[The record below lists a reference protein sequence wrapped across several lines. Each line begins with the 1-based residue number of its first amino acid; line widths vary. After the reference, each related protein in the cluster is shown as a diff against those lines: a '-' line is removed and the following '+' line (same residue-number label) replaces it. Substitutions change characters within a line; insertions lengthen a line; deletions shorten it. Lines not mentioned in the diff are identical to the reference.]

1 MKKKTL
7 KIVSVFGA
15 MMLTLGAFTGCGTKK
30 ESEEPKT
37 EEKFIPALSTEKTVD
52 LDIAG
57 FMGNFEAL
65 DQVVND
71 FNEYYPNVTIHYEKC
86 VAGELKKYL
95 DNNKNVDI
103 FMTSDK
109 SIRDAGQTDAYVFDK
124 CINLA
129 DENIDTSV
137 IDKDLLQACTVDD
150 TLARIP
156 LSRTMC
162 GMAVNKSLLEKEGL
176 NIPKNYKEF
185 MEVCEK
191 LKAKGYTPI
200 QSARNHVC
208 SDMILPM
215 ALSILGKDETLTEMV
230 NSSNMEYV
238 EKLRPVYEK
247 LYEIVD
253 KGYMSNEINA
263 EYPDDNYDG
272 AILKFF
278 EGDVPF
284 WICNT
289 ESFSGMKKR
298 ESKSETFKNSP
309 FEYTFMGVPLDDK
322 GVYDYEEPWYGFSVS
337 KDSDEIEYAVEFIK
351 FLCME
356 QELDKIAEIKG
367 MPSVTNRNSDVRFIE
382 TINPSNAV
390 SRYIYDGKL
399 DNSVNDKIATAGN
412 KLGTGELQSV
422 GEALKSF
429 ND

>member
-57 FMGNFEAL
+57 FMGNFESF

-109 SIRDAGQTDAYVFDK
+109 SIRDAGQADSYVLDK

-137 IDKDLLQACTVDD
+137 IDKDLLLACTIDD
-150 TLARIP
+150 KLARIP
-156 LSRTMC
+156 LARTMC
-162 GMAVNKSLLEKEGL
+162 GMAVNKTLLEKEGL
-176 NIPKNYKEF
+176 DVPKNYSEF

-191 LKAKGYTPI
+191 LKSKGYTPV
-200 QSARNHVC
+200 QSAKNHVC

-215 ALSILGKDETLTEMV
+215 ALSILGNNESLTEMV
-230 NSSNMEYV
+230 NSGSEEYV
-238 EKLRPVYEK
+238 ESLRPVYEK
-247 LYEIVD
+247 LYNMVD
-253 KGYMSNEINA
+253 KGYISDEINA

-298 ESKSETFKNSP
+298 ETKSETFKSSP
-309 FEYTFMGVPLDDK
+309 FEYTFMNVPFDDK

-367 MPSVTNRNSDVRFIE
+367 MPSVTNSNSDKRFSE

-412 KLGTGELQSV
+412 RLGIKELQSV
-422 GEALKSF
+422 DEALESF

>member
-7 KIVSVFGA
+7 KTISVLGA
-15 MMLTLGAFTGCGTKK
+15 LVLTLGTFSGCGTKN
-30 ESEEPKT
+30 EPEKNKS
-37 EEKFIPALSTEKTVD
+37 EEKFIPSLSTEKTVD

-57 FMGNFEAL
+57 FMGNFESL

-86 VAGELKKYL
+86 TTGELKTYL
-95 DNNKNVDI
+95 DNNKNIDI

-109 SIRDAGQTDAYVFDK
+109 NVRDAESEDSYVYDK
-124 CINLA
+124 CINLT
-129 DENIDTSV
+129 DENIDVSS
-137 IDKDLLQACTVDD
+137 IDKDLLLACTIDD
-150 TLARIP
+150 RLVRIP

-162 GMAVNKSLLEKEGL
+162 GMAVNKSLLEKYNLDVPE
-176 NIPKNYKEF
+176 NYSEF

-191 LKAKGYTPI
+191 LKEKGYTPI
-200 QSARNHVC
+200 QSAKTHVC

-215 ALSILGKDETLTEMV
+215 ALSILGKDEALTEMV
-230 NSSNMEYV
+230 NSGNMDYV

-247 LYEIVD
+247 LYDIVD
-253 KGYMSNEINA
+253 KGYMSDDINA
-263 EYPDDNYDG
+263 GYPDDNYDG

-298 ESKSETFKNSP
+298 ESKSETFKGSP
-309 FEYTFMGVPLDDK
+309 FEYFFMNVPLGDE
-322 GVYDYEEPWYGFSVS
+322 GIYDYEEPWYGFSVS

-367 MPSVTNRNSDVRFIE
+367 MPSVTDSNSDKRFSE
-382 TINPSNAV
+382 AINPSNTV
-390 SRYIYDGKL
+390 SRYIYDGNL
-399 DNSVNDKIATAGN
+399 DNSVNDKIAAAGN
-412 KLGTGELQSV
+412 KMGAKALLSV
-422 GEALKSF
+422 DEALKSF
-429 ND
+429 NN

>member
-1 MKKKTL
+1 MKKKIL

-15 MMLTLGAFTGCGTKK
+15 MVLTLGALTGCGAKK
-30 ESEEPKT
+30 ESDEPKT

-57 FMGNFEAL
+57 FMGNFESL

-86 VAGELKKYL
+86 VAGELRKYL

-103 FMTSDK
+103 FMTNDK
-109 SIRDAGQTDAYVFDK
+109 SLRDAEQADYYVLDK

-137 IDKDLLQACTVDD
+137 IDKDLLLACTVDGK
-150 TLARIP
+150 LARIP
-156 LSRTMC
+156 LARTMC
-162 GMAVNKSLLEKEGL
+162 GMVVNKSLLEKEGL
-176 NIPKNYKEF
+176 EVPKNYSEF

-200 QSARNHVC
+200 QGARYHVC

-230 NSSNMEYV
+230 NSGNMEYV
-238 EKLRPVYEK
+238 ENLRPVYEK
-247 LYEIVD
+247 LYEIID
-253 KGYMSNEINA
+253 KGYMSAEINA

-298 ESKSETFKNSP
+298 ETKSETFKSSP
-309 FEYTFMGVPLDDK
+309 FEYSFMNVPLDDE

-367 MPSVTNRNSDVRFIE
+367 MPSVTNSNSDKRFSE
-382 TINPSNAV
+382 AINPSNTV

-399 DNSVNDKIATAGN
+399 DKSVDVNIAAAGN
-412 KLGTGELQSV
+412 KLGYKELKSV
-422 GEALKSF
+422 EEALELFS
-429 ND
+429 D